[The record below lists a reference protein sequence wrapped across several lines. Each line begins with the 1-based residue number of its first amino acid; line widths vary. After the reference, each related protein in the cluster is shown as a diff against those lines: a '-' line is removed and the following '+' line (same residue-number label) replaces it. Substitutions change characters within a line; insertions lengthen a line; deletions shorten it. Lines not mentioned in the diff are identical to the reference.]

1 MYEMKRCWMGIVTVM
16 LLVATAH
23 ASEMLT
29 PGNQSL
35 RPIANAKKMEPQ
47 KLSTPLPA
55 QPIELNNAS
64 RAQLETL
71 PGIGPAE
78 SARIVAGRPYGS
90 KAWLVTN
97 KILDPD
103 AYSNIKQL
111 IVAGQPSK
119 DAGKNA
125 AIYQKK

>member
-1 MYEMKRCWMGIVTVM
+1 MMYEMTRCWMGIVTVM

-29 PGNQSL
+29 PGNQSF
-35 RPIANAKKMEPQ
+35 RPFANAKKMEPR
-47 KLSTPLPA
+47 KVSTPLPT

-71 PGIGPAE
+71 PGIGRVE
-78 SARIVAGRPYGS
+78 SARIIAGRPYGS

-97 KILDPD
+97 KILDPY

-111 IVAGQPSK
+111 IVAGQLSK
-119 DAGKNA
+119 DA
-125 AIYQKK
+125 AIFRKQQ